1 MGRRTGSEPSPPI
14 EQLNVGMASCNASV
28 TRYGIA
34 STDELLD
41 LAIAWEKWGDDPTA
55 FFAFAWCRVLAWC

>member
-1 MGRRTGSEPSPPI
+1 
-14 EQLNVGMASCNASV
+14 MASCNASV

-34 STDELLD
+34 STEELLD

-55 FFAFAWCRVLAWC
+55 FFAFAWCRVLAWY